1 MIIDAH
7 THVYPEK
14 IAKRA
19 VAKLEAVSGVPAK
32 TNGLK
37 SGLLSSMKE
46 AGIDYSLLL
55 PVATSV
61 KQVDTINAE
70 AAETNATAL
79 ETGLFSFGGIHPD
92 TPHYKEVLCQIHSYG
107 LKGIK
112 LHPDYQNTFFDDIRY
127 ERIVDKAT
135 ELGLYI
141 MVHAGE
147 DIGLPEPVHCRPEHV
162 CKMLEETGS
171 DKLILAHMGGWRLW
185 DRVEE
190 LLVGQN
196 VYFDTAF
203 SLDCMP
209 GVEGMLSEE
218 QFLRLV
224 RKHGADKILFA
235 TDSPWSSQKDYV
247 EWMNRI
253 ALSEEERSQIFAENA
268 KKIVELERDML

>member
-1 MIIDAH
+1 MIIDVH

-14 IAKRA
+14 IVKRA
-19 VAKLEAVSGVPAK
+19 IEKLEKVSGVPAK
-32 TNGLK
+32 TNGIK
-37 SGLLSSMKE
+37 SGLVASMRE

-70 AAETNATAL
+70 AAETNERAK
-79 ETGLFSFGGIHPD
+79 ETGLLSFGGIHTD
-92 TPHYKEVLCQIHSYG
+92 TANYSEVLHQIKSCG

-112 LHPDYQNTFFDDIRY
+112 LHPDYQNTFFDDMRY
-127 ERIVDKAT
+127 KRIVEKAT

-162 CKMLEETGS
+162 LSVLEETES

-185 DRVEE
+185 DEVEE
-190 LLVGQN
+190 LLAGQN
-196 VYFDTAF
+196 IYFDTSF

-209 GVEGMLSEE
+209 GIEGMLTEE

-224 RKHGADKILFA
+224 RKHGADKILFGS
-235 TDSPWSSQKDYV
+235 DSPWSSQKDYV
-247 EWMNRI
+247 DWMKRI
-253 ALSEEERSQIFAENA
+253 SLTEEERRLILGENA
-268 KKIVELERDML
+268 RKIVELSGDML

>member
-1 MIIDAH
+1 MIIDVH

-14 IAKRA
+14 IVKRA
-19 VAKLEAVSGVPAK
+19 VAKLESASGVQAK
-32 TNGLK
+32 TDGTKAGLV
-37 SGLLSSMKE
+37 SSMRE

-70 AAETNATAL
+70 AAGTNETAS
-79 ETGLFSFGGIHPD
+79 ETGLLSFGGIHPD
-92 TPHYKEVLCQIHSYG
+92 TENYKEVLRQVKAYG

-112 LHPDYQNTFFDDIRY
+112 LHPDYQDTFFDDIRY
-127 ERIVDKAT
+127 KRIVEKAT

-147 DIGLPEPVHCRPEHV
+147 DIGMPEPVHCRPEHV
-162 CKMLEETGS
+162 LSVLEETKS

-185 DRVEE
+185 DKVEE
-190 LLVGQN
+190 LLAGQQ

-203 SLDCMP
+203 SIDCMP
-209 GVEGMLSEE
+209 GVEGMLTEE
-218 QFLRLV
+218 QFLGLV
-224 RKHGADKILFA
+224 RRHGADKILFG

-247 EWMNRI
+247 DWMNRI
-253 ALSEEERSQIFAENA
+253 GLTEEERRMILGENA
-268 KKIVELERDML
+268 KKIVELS